1 MSLSKAVRYHSYGK
15 PGEVLVLEEL
25 PLPRLKPEQVL
36 IRMLAS
42 PINPSDIGSILGKY
56 GTLKNLPAVAGLE
69 GIGEIVEAGPE
80 VENLKPGQR
89 VRIPEEAG
97 TWQEYCIVD
106 AGSLRA
112 LPDNLPVE
120 TASMAAINP
129 QTAICL
135 LEEFVDLKPGD
146 WIIQNG
152 ANSNLGI
159 AVIQYARKLGVKT
172 VNVVR
177 RDSLRE
183 PLLELGADAVVTE
196 DEPYVKKIGEITG
209 GSGIR
214 LALNSIGGQSAL
226 NLLNSLNDE
235 GVHVTYGAMTFDA
248 IRFPTRQLIFQQMQ
262 IRGFW
267 LNKWKSGKAEN
278 EVRALDEKVYSL
290 ISDGTFRFPVEEKYS
305 LSQFEQALGH
315 NFKPRLGKILLVP

>member
-1 MSLSKAVRYHSYGK
+1 MNNTAVRYHSFGK
-15 PGEVLVLEEL
+15 PNEVLVLDEL
-25 PLPRLKPEQVL
+25 PLPTIGGREVL
-36 IRMLAS
+36 IKLLAS

-69 GIGEIVEAGPE
+69 GIGEIVEVGSG
-80 VENLKPGQR
+80 VKNFKPGQR
-89 VRIPEEAG
+89 VRIPEEVG
-97 TWQEYCIVD
+97 VWQDLCIANAD
-106 AGSLRA
+106 SLRA

-135 LEEFVDLKPGD
+135 LEEFADLNPGD

-159 AVIQYARKLGVKT
+159 AVIQYARKLGVRT

-177 RDSLRE
+177 RESLKE
-183 PLLELGADAVVTE
+183 PLVGLGADVVVTE
-196 DEPYVKKIGEITG
+196 EEPYVKKINELTG

-226 NLLNSLNDE
+226 NLLNCLKNK
-235 GVHVTYGAMTFDA
+235 GIHVTYGAMTFDP
-248 IRFPTRQLIFQQMQ
+248 IRFPTRQLIFQQVQ

-267 LNKWKSGKAEN
+267 LHAWKSGQPEN
-278 EVRALDEKVYSL
+278 AARALDEKVYSL
-290 ISDGTFRFPVEEKYS
+290 ISDGTFRFPVEKKYP
-305 LSQFEQALGH
+305 LSQFKQALEH
-315 NFKPRLGKILLVP
+315 HFQPRLGKILLVP